1 MIFYLLT
8 FNLKANKMKKFL
20 ILMFISFV
28 LCNVYAQDVIVKKDG
43 STILSKVL
51 EVNTTDIKYKK
62 FSNLD
67 GPSYSIVKSEIM
79 SINYENGEK
88 DVFDVVNMDN
98 EVTSKASS
106 QHYVKKPA
114 DARNAEIISWY
125 NTIYQPTKKVKVKDK
140 ATGMGIAI
148 IGVKSKSIMSNADI
162 EMKIV
167 RKIVDN
173 PNAGG
178 YDDQRYYIN
187 LTNKTDRTIY
197 IDKGNCFR
205 LDSKG
210 ESFCYYNDT
219 EQTTINQGG
228 GSGASLG
235 LGSVARVLGV
245 DGAIGQLADGINVS
259 GGSSHSVSTTYSQ
272 QRVIAIPPHGNKNL
286 VDDRWVKTK
295 KGFALLDI
303 DAEYKSIETAET
315 FNLGLYSDEGG
326 DNSYGLPRDGIKRG
340 EVKIFAEDELSWK
353 REYYITYSTEVDFRT
368 YSTINAELFIHE
380 IIGGAGDVFEDRKNI
395 KYIQNVG
402 EFTINATMIF

>member
-1 MIFYLLT
+1 MLPAF
-8 FNLKANKMKKFL
+8 
-20 ILMFISFV
+20 
-28 LCNVYAQDVIVKKDG
+28 CNVDAQDVIVKKDG
-43 STILSKVL
+43 SAILSKVL
-51 EVNTTDIKYKK
+51 EVNTSDIKYKK

-67 GPSYSIVKSEIM
+67 GPTYSIIKSEIM

-88 DVFDVVNMDN
+88 DVFDDINMES
-98 EVTSKASS
+98 EVTTNALS
-106 QHYVKKPA
+106 QQYVKKPA
-114 DARNAEIISWY
+114 DARNTEIISWY

-140 ATGMGIAI
+140 ATRMGVAI
-148 IGVKSKSIMSNADI
+148 IGVKSKSIMSNSDI
-162 EMKIV
+162 EMTIV

-178 YDDQRYYIN
+178 YDEQRYYIN

-210 ESFCYYNDT
+210 GTFCYFNDT
-219 EQTTINQGG
+219 EQTTISQSG

-245 DGAIGQLADGINVS
+245 GGAIGQLADGINVS

-303 DAEYKSIETAET
+303 DAEYKSIESVET
-315 FNLGLYSDEGG
+315 FDFGLFSDEGG
-326 DNSYGLPRDGIKRG
+326 DHSYGLPGDGIKRG
-340 EVKIFAEDELSWK
+340 EVKTFAEDELSWK
-353 REYYITYSTEVDFRT
+353 REYYITYSTEEDFRT
-368 YSTINAELFIHE
+368 YSTINAELYIHE
-380 IIGGAGDVFEDRKNI
+380 IIGGAGDIFEDRKNM
-395 KYIQNVG
+395 KYIENIG
-402 EFTINATMIF
+402 EYTINATIVF